1 MGKFVEHEEF
11 KRMNVGFGLDEGLAN
26 PTEAFTVFNG
36 ERSGFCKPADICVCS
51 SYVHQSDSFSITSL
65 HVGFTV
71 TCPGNPGHGS
81 RFIENTAAEKVV

>member
-36 ERSGFCKPADICVCS
+36 EKSAWCEFLCHVCRSI
-51 SYVHQSDSFSITSL
+51 QIL
-65 HVGFTV
+65 
-71 TCPGNPGHGS
+71 
-81 RFIENTAAEKVV
+81 